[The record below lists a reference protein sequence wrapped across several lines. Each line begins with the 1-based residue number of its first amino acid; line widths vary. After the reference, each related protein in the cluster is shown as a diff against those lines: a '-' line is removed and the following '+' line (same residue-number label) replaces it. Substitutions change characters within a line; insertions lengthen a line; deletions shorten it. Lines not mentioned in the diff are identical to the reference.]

1 VAAQRTREVGIRI
14 ALGASRARGVRQFVL
29 EAVRPL
35 LPGLIGGSG
44 LALIIGRLL
53 QSQLF
58 AGSSGASVA
67 LLGLG
72 MAVSVAVAIAAT
84 AVPAWRASRVDPA
97 MALRAQ

>member
-1 VAAQRTREVGIRI
+1 
-14 ALGASRARGVRQFVL
+14 L

-35 LPGLIGGSG
+35 LPGLIGGIG
-44 LALIIGRLL
+44 LALVIGRLL

-58 AGSSGASVA
+58 AVTSTVSFA

-72 MAVSVAVAIAAT
+72 MAASVAVAIAAT

-97 MALRAQ
+97 IALRAQ